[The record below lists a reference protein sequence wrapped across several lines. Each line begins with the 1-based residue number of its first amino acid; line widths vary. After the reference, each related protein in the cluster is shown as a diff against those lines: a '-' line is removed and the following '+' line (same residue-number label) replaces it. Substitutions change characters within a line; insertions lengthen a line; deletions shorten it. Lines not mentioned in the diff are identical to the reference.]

1 MARMPELLTQT
12 GLEKYLGVGR
22 KKAAEIAHT
31 PNAGFKIKIG
41 HRYYFYRPKLDEWLA
56 SRAK

>member
-1 MARMPELLTQT
+1 MPELLTQR